1 MGVVPPFVG
10 VAMKVTLVP
19 EQMEVALDT
28 IDKAG
33 VTVGLTVMVMPLDVA
48 VAALRQ
54 PALLV
59 ITQVIT
65 LLLAKAAEV

>member
-1 MGVVPPFVG
+1 MAPGR
-10 VAMKVTLVP
+10 
-19 EQMEVALDT
+19 
-28 IDKAG
+28 AG
-33 VTVGLTVMVMPLDVA
+33 AVETVMVMPLDVA